1 MCTAICSPAVAQ
13 RCPFYSQEP
22 RAKSSF
28 SRLIWPPV
36 LQMCS
41 EPTVSRSSAGR
52 AASGR
57 RQCFAPCLL
66 HTCTHPL
73 GVPLFAGNV
82 VSRRPRRTAAHGDG
96 GQGGGR
102 AVRPRRRRGCL
113 RDRWRFAMRQVVRRS
128 PWLLESDAGAL
139 TTTDCAAT
147 RNARAPV
154 ATVTAP
160 AAPSAAID
168 TADTCQ
174 AITASVTARPRV
186 TERRAERGA
195 VRCAESVEG
204 GGLRHG
210 MHVCRTTQQPRTSDA
225 DGGSS
230 IEY

>member
-102 AVRPRRRRGCL
+102 AVRPRRRRGCFEIAGDSPCDRSCDAHHGSWSPML
-113 RDRWRFAMRQVVRRS
+113 GPSPPPTAPPLATLALPSPLSLHPLHPPLPSTPPTLVRQSPRASRRDLAS
-128 PWLLESDAGAL
+128 
-139 TTTDCAAT
+139 
-147 RNARAPV
+147 RNAV
-154 ATVTAP
+154 LKGEL
-160 AAPSAAID
+160 
-168 TADTCQ
+168 C
-174 AITASVTARPRV
+174 
-186 TERRAERGA
+186 
-195 VRCAESVEG
+195 
-204 GGLRHG
+204 
-210 MHVCRTTQQPRTSDA
+210 DA
-225 DGGSS
+225 LNL
-230 IEY
+230 